1 MSSPNSQHVAAPDR
15 RLVASSVVTGPLT
28 NPTTGSTDKGKTAV
42 RVLGRSPALDGL
54 RAVAVLIVFA
64 SHVEAFLP
72 LATLL
77 VVPGGTVGLDPFFV
91 LSGFLIT
98 ALLLKEQSQYG
109 TIRRWAFYKRR
120 IVRLLPPLFF
130 LLVANV
136 IFALAINAWS
146 RQQVESLVSVIFYYS
161 NYYQAKS
168 PNLFCANLATGYEHL
183 WSLSFEEQ
191 FYLIWPWIVI
201 GVLTIN
207 RSIRT
212 VAITILGT
220 IAVIGIHRALA
231 YHSVANWCYLFH
243 ATGRSCRCSFVG
255 MPRRPPVG
263 ARSGADEAHPDTHL
277 AGRDIPTCMPAL
289 LEFDRA
295 VLVQRRLRFDRP
307 LFGNRPS
314 RPYGGSMVG
323 PPLFRV
329 DTAGQVRPYRLCILF
344 VARDHLL
351 HYCED
356 RPRVELRSSSGRGLW
371 LDPYHGIALMVFARK
386 APPALGP

>member
-1 MSSPNSQHVAAPDR
+1 MSGRNSRHVAGPDR

-28 NPTTGSTDKGKTAV
+28 NPTTGSDPKGKV

-136 IFALAINAWS
+136 IFAMAVNAWS

-168 PNLFCANLATGYEHL
+168 PIF
-183 WSLSFEEQ
+183 
-191 FYLIWPWIVI
+191 
-201 GVLTIN
+201 VL
-207 RSIRT
+207 
-212 VAITILGT
+212 
-220 IAVIGIHRALA
+220 
-231 YHSVANWCYLFH
+231 CQP
-243 ATGRSCRCSFVG
+243 C
-255 MPRRPPVG
+255 
-263 ARSGADEAHPDTHL
+263 
-277 AGRDIPTCMPAL
+277 
-289 LEFDRA
+289 
-295 VLVQRRLRFDRP
+295 RRLRTP
-307 LFGNRPS
+307 L
-314 RPYGGSMVG
+314 VTI
-323 PPLFRV
+323 V
-329 DTAGQVRPYRLCILF
+329 
-344 VARDHLL
+344 
-351 HYCED
+351 
-356 RPRVELRSSSGRGLW
+356 
-371 LDPYHGIALMVFARK
+371 
-386 APPALGP
+386 